1 MAQIIAIANQK
12 GGVGKT
18 TTAVNLAASLAVL
31 KKRVLLVDMDSQGNA
46 TMGSG
51 IQKNELLYSI
61 TDVLLGE
68 VPIETAIIKAN
79 SFIEL
84 FPTQPNF
91 YFYAGYANNRT
102 NQYKKAKEL
111 LENGLDFVVENKS
124 MEKDFYTQLIISC
137 ENLNDKVKKEVYTN
151 KLKQLQK

>member
-1 MAQIIAIANQK
+1 MGFYLN
-12 GGVGKT
+12 
-18 TTAVNLAASLAVL
+18 VL
-31 KKRVLLVDMDSQGNA
+31 
-46 TMGSG
+46 
-51 IQKNELLYSI
+51 IQKEDY
-61 TDVLLGE
+61 
-68 VPIETAIIKAN
+68 ETAIVKAN

-102 NQYKKAKEL
+102 NQYKKAEEL